1 MTATRGL
8 EGIVAAE
15 SKISSIIDDT
25 LTYVGYNIDDLADN
39 ASFEEV
45 VYLLWHTRLPK
56 ADELAELKQQLADNM
71 AVPQAILDQF
81 KTYPLNTVHPMA
93 ALRTAV
99 SLLGVFDEEADV
111 MEPEANYRKAIRLQA
126 KIATVV
132 TAFSRIRKG
141 LEPVAPKA
149 GLSYAANFLYML
161 KGEEPA
167 EIEIEAFDKA
177 LVLHA
182 DHELNASTF
191 TARVCVATLSDVY
204 SGVTAAI
211 GALKGP
217 LHGGANEQV
226 MKMLSEI
233 GSLDNVEAWVQNKL
247 DNKEKIMGFGHRVYR
262 KGDPRAPHLRVM
274 SEKLTKLT
282 GKPELY
288 DMSVK
293 IHDMIVE
300 QKKLPANVDFFSA
313 SVYDSLGIE
322 HDLFTPIF
330 AVSRTSGWVAHIL
343 EQYAN
348 NRLIRPRAEYVGPGM
363 QKYVP
368 IEER

>member
-1 MTATRGL
+1 MTATKGL

-25 LTYVGYNIDDLADN
+25 LTYVGYNIDDLAEN
-39 ASFEEV
+39 ASFEEI

-71 AVPQAILDQF
+71 SVDKAVIDQF
-81 KTYPLNTVHPMA
+81 RSFPLDTVHPMA

-99 SLLGVFDEEADV
+99 SALGVFDAEADD
-111 MEPEANYRKAIRLQA
+111 MSPEANYRKAIKLQA

-141 LEPVAPKA
+141 LEPIEPKPEL
-149 GLSYAANFLYML
+149 GYAANFLYML
-161 KGEEPA
+161 KGEEPK

-233 GSLDNVEAWVQNKL
+233 GSIDNVESYIQGKL

-262 KGDPRAPHLRVM
+262 KGDPRAPHLRKM

-322 HDLFTPIF
+322 HDLFTPVF

-368 IEER
+368 IDER